1 MTGRGRLIV
10 ISAPS
15 GAGKTSLVRA
25 LLERRPGIRFSTS
38 YTTRQPRPGEKNG
51 RDYHFVDEASF
62 LGMVENGEFL
72 EHARVFDHLY
82 GTGRDQVQAL
92 MDAGHDVILEIDW
105 QGARQVR
112 ASLPECVSVFVL
124 PPSIDELARRLR
136 GRSTDSG
143 EVIARRLADARN
155 DMGHWSE
162 FDYAVINDAFDVAL
176 ADLADIVDARGEAS
190 RTSDPEQARKIA
202 AILA

>member
-51 RDYHFVDEASF
+51 RDYHFVDEATF
-62 LGMVENGEFL
+62 LGMVEKGEFL

-143 EVIARRLADARN
+143 DVIARRLADARD

-162 FDYAVINDAFDVAL
+162 FDYAVINDAFDLAL
-176 ADLADIVDARGEAS
+176 ADLADIVDARGKAS
-190 RTSDPEQARKIA
+190 RTSDPKQARKIA

>member
-1 MTGRGRLIV
+1 MSTRGRLFV

-25 LLERRPGIRFSTS
+25 LLERRPGIRFSVS
-38 YTTRQPRPGEKNG
+38 HTTRRPREGEIDG
-51 RDYHFVDEASF
+51 RDYFFVDERTF
-62 LGMVENGEFL
+62 LRMVGGGDFL
-72 EHARVFDHLY
+72 EHARVFSHLY
-82 GTGRDQVQAL
+82 GTGRSQVEEL

-112 ASLPECVSVFVL
+112 AAMPECRSVFIL
-124 PPSIDELARRLR
+124 PPSLEELERRLR

-143 EVIARRLADARN
+143 EVIAQRLAEARE
-155 DMGHWSE
+155 DMGHWKE
-162 FDYAVINDAFDVAL
+162 FDHAVVNDAFDAAL
-176 ADLADIVDARGEAS
+176 ADLLAIVTGGGEAS
-190 RTSDPEQARKIA
+190 RTDDPGHAGKIS

>member
-1 MTGRGRLIV
+1 MKDRGRLIV
-10 ISAPS
+10 VSAPS

-25 LLERRPGIRFSTS
+25 LLERRPDIRFSTS
-38 YTTRQPRPGEKNG
+38 YTTRQPRPGEEDG
-51 RDYHFVDEASF
+51 RDYHFVDEATF
-62 LGMVENGEFL
+62 LRMVEDGEFL

-82 GTGRDQVQAL
+82 GTGRRQVQGL

-112 ASLPECVSVFVL
+112 DSMPECVTVFVL
-124 PPSIDELARRLR
+124 PPSIDELDRRLR

-143 EVIARRLADARN
+143 EVIARRLADARA
-155 DMGHWSE
+155 DMSHWDE
-162 FDYAVINDAFDVAL
+162 FDYAVVNDAFDVAL
-176 ADLADIVDARGEAS
+176 ADLADIVDARGESS
-190 RTSDPEQARKIA
+190 RTGDPEQARKIA

>member
-51 RDYHFVDEASF
+51 RDYHFVDEATF
-62 LGMVENGEFL
+62 LGMVEKGEFL

-143 EVIARRLADARN
+143 DVIARRLADARD

-162 FDYAVINDAFDVAL
+162 FDYAVINDAFDLAL

-190 RTSDPEQARKIA
+190 RTSDPKQARKIA